1 MTGRLVAAAMLFTV
15 LGAAVA
21 GLWAALP
28 LGELALAGLVAVLAA
43 APFAAWGARSFLRP
57 LRVLRA
63 GTERIGSGQF
73 GHQIRGGTWA
83 ESRRLAD
90 DFNRMSSRLA
100 EQFDQLETD
109 RQQLRAILDGMAEG
123 LVAVDGEEKLLFAN
137 DNAGKMLRFEPEAMT
152 GRPLWEATRNVAIQR
167 LLSRALR
174 THAPARE
181 EVDANGTSARS
192 LAVSV
197 APLALETAGAIIVMQ
212 DTTELR
218 RLERLRQEFV
228 ANVSHELK
236 TPLAI
241 IQSHVEALLD
251 GAADDPEVR
260 RPFLD
265 QIADESARLYAL
277 ILDMLR
283 LAAIE
288 SHDEVLSL
296 EPVPLADAIDACR
309 ERHARRAEAKDVRI
323 ELVPPGD
330 ERLDVLADDDGL
342 GQILD
347 NLVDN
352 AVKYSPAGAAVTI
365 SWGGT
370 ASGASFSVADR
381 GPGIPERD
389 LPRIF
394 ERFYRV
400 DKARSRELGG
410 TGLGLA
416 IVKHLAQ
423 AMKGHVKVASAVGE
437 GTTFTVTLPK
447 AAMEH

>member
-1 MTGRLVAAAMLFTV
+1 MIGRLVAAAV
-15 LGAAVA
+15 LYAVAGALIA
-21 GLWAALP
+21 GLWAGLSAGQLVIVCTAVGLFVLPAAL
-28 LGELALAGLVAVLAA
+28 
-43 APFAAWGARSFLRP
+43 FSARSFREP
-57 LRVLRA
+57 LVVLRA
-63 GTERIGSGQF
+63 GAERIGRGEF
-73 GHQIRGGTWA
+73 GHQIFGGTWA
-83 ESRRLAD
+83 ESIALAD
-90 DFNRMSSRLA
+90 GFNRMSARLA

-123 LVAVDGEEKLLFAN
+123 LVAVDGDEKLLFAN
-137 DNAGKMLRFEPEAMT
+137 DNAGKMLRFKPHAMV
-152 GRPLWEATRNVAIQR
+152 GRPLWEATRNIQIQK

-174 THAPARE
+174 SHAPIRE
-181 EVDANGTSARS
+181 EVDANGSTPRS

-241 IQSHVEALLD
+241 IQSHIECLLD
-251 GAADDPEVR
+251 GAVDEPEVR
-260 RPFLD
+260 QPFLD
-265 QIADESARLYAL
+265 QIANESARLHAL

-283 LAAIE
+283 LAALE
-288 SHDEVLSL
+288 SQDDLLSL
-296 EPVPLADAIDACR
+296 EPIPVGEAVESCR
-309 ERHARRAEAKDVRI
+309 ERHTRRAEAKGVRI
-323 ELVPPGD
+323 LLESPDEPGGPV
-330 ERLDVLADDDGL
+330 EVMADDDGL

-352 AVKYSPAGAAVTI
+352 AVKYSPE
-365 SWGGT
+365 GGLVR
-370 ASGASFSVADR
+370 VAWSYGEETVILEVSDE
-381 GPGIPERD
+381 GPGIPEAD
-389 LPRIF
+389 LLRIF

-416 IVKHLAQ
+416 IVKHLASS
-423 AMKGHVKVASAVGE
+423 MKGGVGVE
-437 GTTFTVTLPK
+437 STVGKGTTFTVTLPR
-447 AAMEH
+447 AGD